1 MNLKKITLLIIVLLP
16 LNACLQSTAL
26 MGPGVTIATSGNI
39 AQAGFQYGTNKM
51 IEKQTGKNTLGL
63 ITDVIEDKTNEKKI
77 NQKSLDKQ
85 KFHENLKKLVEESF
99 YKTRKQ
105 IFYN

>member
-1 MNLKKITLLIIVLLP
+1 MNFKKITLLIIVLLP

-51 IEKQTGKNTLGL
+51 IEKQTGKNTLSL

-85 KFHENLKKLVEESF
+85 KFHENFKKLVEESF

>member
-51 IEKQTGKNTLGL
+51 IEKKTGKNTLGL
-63 ITDVIEDKTNEKKI
+63 ITDVIEDNTNEKI
-77 NQKSLDKQ
+77 ISHKSLDKQ